1 MPICSS
7 IIRELTGTE
16 KCFRHKRR
24 YFGRKPEKTLEDHG
38 REKEDYMDEVR
49 IRAITESVRR
59 RIENLFQFAMSHTP
73 TREYTTEDDVEGN
86 IAADYAS
93 KVEL

>member
-1 MPICSS
+1 
-7 IIRELTGTE
+7 
-16 KCFRHKRR
+16 
-24 YFGRKPEKTLEDHG
+24 
-38 REKEDYMDEVR
+38 MDEVR